1 MILWGFLTEILKSSQ
16 TSSQF
21 LYLIKNNKGF
31 AWYDILACNSTYGKK
46 NTLHIIVLQE
56 YVFCHIIVV
65 TIYVSYILKFLFAK
79 FS

>member
-56 YVFCHIIVV
+56 
-65 TIYVSYILKFLFAK
+65 
-79 FS
+79 

>member
-1 MILWGFLTEILKSSQ
+1 MILWRFLIEILKSCQ

-31 AWYDILACNSTYGKK
+31 AWHYVLACNSTYGKDDA
-46 NTLHIIVLQE
+46 LHIIVLQE
-56 YVFCHIIVV
+56 QVFCHIIVV